1 MQICVSE
8 QMNSETPLNVAEWNF
23 FLKGGEVMDRASQL
37 QKPEGVTWIN
47 DQAWD
52 NITELDKLSETF
64 KGIAQAVGVGK
75 DWLRWYQYDNPEERG
90 LPGEW

>member
-8 QMNSETPLNVAEWNF
+8 QMNSETPLNTQEWNF
-23 FLKGGEVMDRASQL
+23 FLKGGEVLDRASQL

-75 DWLRWYQYDNPEERG
+75 DWQRWYQYDNPEERG